1 MSQENSSDVYAA
13 RITVSQPLRYY
24 LIATD
29 EAGNTS
35 ESESRRIEI
44 IKSNGKPTISVLY
57 PSDDPAE
64 FEVNE
69 QITIEAEVKASV
81 SIKAVHVHFSS
92 GSSKKMSQENSP
104 DIYTTNITFRQA
116 ESIKYYLTA
125 IDEAS
130 NTSESESRQIEI
142 KPPPPPPPEE
152 PDPPIYEGIWASV
165 SAGDIFTSDRD
176 GNYMFR
182 LAYLREGKNQSTLG
196 AQLDLS
202 LDRTN
207 MSAMVQWGPRPPGK
221 TKATFT
227 LLGGIAAYEDSPGST
242 HTTPIFGGGVKLY
255 PRDRIVIDATGSIQL
270 QQGSDTLDLYHY
282 EVGIRFY
289 ITSELSLRA
298 GYGQLFLG
306 DQNVP
311 AIQVGLGYT
320 F

>member
-1 MSQENSSDVYAA
+1 MSQENTSDVYAA

-29 EAGNTS
+29 EAGNTT

-44 IKSNGKPTISVLY
+44 KGASVETDDDEKSESEQREDKTRTDSAGNETELQPEEESQEV
-57 PSDDPAE
+57 PSDDPL
-64 FEVNE
+64 
-69 QITIEAEVKASV
+69 
-81 SIKAVHVHFSS
+81 VH
-92 GSSKKMSQENSP
+92 Q
-104 DIYTTNITFRQA
+104 
-116 ESIKYYLTA
+116 
-125 IDEAS
+125 
-130 NTSESESRQIEI
+130 
-142 KPPPPPPPEE
+142 
-152 PDPPIYEGIWASV
+152 GIWASISTDV
-165 SAGDIFTSDRD
+165 PSTLDLD